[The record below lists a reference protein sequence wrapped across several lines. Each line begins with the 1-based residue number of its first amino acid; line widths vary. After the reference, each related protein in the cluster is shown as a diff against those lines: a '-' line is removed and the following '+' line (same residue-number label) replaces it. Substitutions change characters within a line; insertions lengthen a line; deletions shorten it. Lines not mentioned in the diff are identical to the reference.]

1 MPRFCTYCGNP
12 LEKEHKYCINCGK
25 PIVIGEFE
33 NSKDV
38 KEGFPKA
45 KRESKYI
52 LTSGQRNIFLYKV
65 MPIILIGSVI
75 WLISEILF
83 TIIFIEIEFNIVF
96 LIFYICMII
105 VEVNLITTIY
115 FTAKAN
121 KIYLTLLIFF
131 LFSFIAGILSLPI
144 IMITQFLPQV
154 HMFVS
159 LSLGATLITC
169 FVGFILREK
178 YFAKG
183 YLWAHI
189 ILFMTGLALLEIAFI
204 FIFTIHNFLL
214 TIPAS
219 LAYILIIT
227 LTEMFYG
234 AKAVQ
239 KSEKDPWVYIFF
251 KIEGMLL
258 LVLIISIG
266 IVIIVL
272 IFIAIAIAC
281 GDSNLNLSGL
291 SGGGGKSKRKRKKI
305 N

>member
-1 MPRFCTYCGNP
+1 LN
-12 LEKEHKYCINCGK
+12 
-25 PIVIGEFE
+25 
-33 NSKDV
+33 
-38 KEGFPKA
+38 
-45 KRESKYI
+45 
-52 LTSGQRNIFLYKV
+52 
-65 MPIILIGSVI
+65 
-75 WLISEILF
+75 
-83 TIIFIEIEFNIVF
+83 
-96 LIFYICMII
+96 
-105 VEVNLITTIY
+105 
-115 FTAKAN
+115 
-121 KIYLTLLIFF
+121 FF

-144 IMITQFLPQV
+144 IMITQFLPQI

-189 ILFMTGLALLEIAFI
+189 FLFMTGIALLEIAFI
-204 FIFTIHNFLL
+204 FIFNIHNFLL
-214 TIPAS
+214 TIPVS
-219 LAYILIIT
+219 LAYILIVT

-234 AKAVQ
+234 AKVVQ

-251 KIEGMLL
+251 KVEVMLL
-258 LVLIISIG
+258 LALIISIG

-281 GDSNLNLSGL
+281 GDSNLNISGL
-291 SGGGGKSKRKRKKI
+291 SSGGGKSKRKRKNI